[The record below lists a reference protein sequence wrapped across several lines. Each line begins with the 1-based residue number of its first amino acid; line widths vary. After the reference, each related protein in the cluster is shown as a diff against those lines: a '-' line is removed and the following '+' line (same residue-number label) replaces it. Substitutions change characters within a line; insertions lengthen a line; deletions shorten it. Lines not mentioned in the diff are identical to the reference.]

1 MLQIQGILFLPNVSK
16 SISRVG
22 KFTRCPAHGNL
33 LAWLGRPLPME
44 EFNVIAPTVLQN
56 GALYGMQPFVKLV
69 EVEIPDSTPEAVPPL
84 TPVPPLVPNE
94 ATKPAGDLLPSSKAY
109 DVEPLNDGFVV
120 VDLRSAD
127 VLYRGQGD
135 LWESD
140 ISLVRPFATEDEAR
154 AIIPQPEI
162 TEPAAAAGVS
172 PPDKPAADPAQKTAA
187 DGANP
192 ATVKDSLTVGDSAAA
207 AAPAA
212 APKPKAAKKE
222 AAVKKAA
229 NKTSEKTETTE
240 KAETTEKTD
249 QA

>member
-1 MLQIQGILFLPNVSK
+1 MLQIQGILYLPNVSK
-16 SISRVG
+16 SVSRVG

-44 EFNVIAPTVLQN
+44 EFNGIAPTVLQN

-69 EVEIPDSTPEAVPPL
+69 EVEIPDAATEEVPPL
-84 TPVPPLVPNE
+84 VPVPPLVANE
-94 ATKPAGDLLPSSKAY
+94 PTKPAGDLVSPSKDY

-120 VDLRSAD
+120 VDLRSTD

-154 AIIPQPEI
+154 AIIPQPPI
-162 TEPAAAAGVS
+162 PEPS
-172 PPDKPAADPAQKTAA
+172 QKPAAKA
-187 DGANP
+187 
-192 ATVKDSLTVGDSAAA
+192 
-207 AAPAA
+207 
-212 APKPKAAKKE
+212 AAKK
-222 AAVKKAA
+222 AAAKAPQKMEPTK
-229 NKTSEKTETTE
+229 NP
-240 KAETTEKTD
+240 D